1 MRKKIRR
8 ILLKILKPV
17 HTTTPFFLLG
27 GRNKDLAV
35 YLSQIPSET
44 SLNERIFLYWL
55 TREWVKS
62 GLIVELGPFLGGT
75 TRALAKGIAD
85 NPIGGKRLV
94 TIDQFDNYYGADSFI
109 KMGVRIPDQVDQ
121 SQPVKFQE
129 IFNGYHDKE
138 AYNSYIETYCL
149 KVADLPSESTD
160 YTGLTRGED
169 ISVLFIDGCKS
180 WYSMIDFIGNLCE
193 HTKPGAYY
201 VFQDYGRF
209 TCFWIPA
216 FTEVFKDHL
225 EFIGSVDSTHA
236 FKLIK
241 PLTKTLIHERFKPT
255 PGEMNEL
262 EMERLFS
269 DMIGRVSKDNDH
281 LAIVNLTIQNAAYLA
296 YVGKKEKARA
306 ILMELDARPFV
317 KGRLK
322 KLVTEASVS
331 PTYTPEGP
339 VTL

>member
-1 MRKKIRR
+1 M
-8 ILLKILKPV
+8 
-17 HTTTPFFLLG
+17 
-27 GRNKDLAV
+27 
-35 YLSQIPSET
+35 SQIPSET

-62 GLIVELGPFLGGT
+62 GVIVELGPFLGGT

-85 NPIGGKRLV
+85 NPIGGKRLI
-94 TIDQFDNYYGADSFI
+94 TIDQFDNYYGAESFK
-109 KMGVRIPDQVDQ
+109 KMGVKIPDQVDQ

-138 AYNSYIETYCL
+138 SYNSYIETYCL
-149 KVADLPSESTD
+149 KVADLPSESAD
-160 YTGLTRGED
+160 YSALTKGEE
-169 ISVLFIDGCKS
+169 ISVLFVDGCKS

-193 HTKPGAYY
+193 LTSPGAYY

-216 FTEVFKDHL
+216 FTEVFRDHL

-236 FKLIK
+236 FKLTK
-241 PLTKTLIHERFKPT
+241 PLTRAIITERFKPV
-255 PGEMNEL
+255 PDQMNEG

-269 DMIGRVSKDNDH
+269 EAIARVAKDNDH
-281 LAIVNLTIQNAAYLA
+281 LGTVNLTIQKAAYWA
-296 YVGKKEKARA
+296 YIGKKEKARE
-306 ILMELDARPFV
+306 ILEKLDAQPFV
-317 KGRLK
+317 QGRLK
-322 KLVTEASVS
+322 KLVAEARVS

-339 VTL
+339 VNL